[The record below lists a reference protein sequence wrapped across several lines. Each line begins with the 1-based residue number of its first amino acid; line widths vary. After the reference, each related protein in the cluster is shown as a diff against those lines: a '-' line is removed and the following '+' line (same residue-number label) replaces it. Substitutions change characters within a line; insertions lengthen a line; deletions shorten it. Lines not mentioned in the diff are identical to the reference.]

1 MTRNKAIRDIKRRT
15 GGPVTRDDK
24 MHMIGRVIFEMKT
37 GFRTLDGKIPEKK
50 QNISFWI

>member
-1 MTRNKAIRDIKRRT
+1 M
-15 GGPVTRDDK
+15 TRDDK